1 MYMKASESTEGTTP
15 RNLSAAWGQIAAVV
29 TAVDAD
35 LGKWLVDNYGIGPTE
50 YRALLHL
57 SRRPDRELRI
67 TELAHR
73 VRLNQS
79 SMTRLVGRIES
90 KQLVFRDPC
99 PDDAR
104 GVFTVITD
112 SGLDLV
118 EEIREPYEAK
128 IRELLQ
134 NVAREYPKLNL
145 EGLDLSFNLINEVI
159 S

>member
-1 MYMKASESTEGTTP
+1 MYMKPSESVERTTT
-15 RNLSAAWGQIAAVV
+15 RNLSAAWAQIAAVV
-29 TAVDAD
+29 NAVDAT
-35 LGKWLVDNYGIGPTE
+35 LGKWLVENYGIGLTE

-57 SRRPDRELRI
+57 SRESNRELRI
-67 TELAHR
+67 SELAHR

-79 SMTRLVGRIES
+79 SVTRLVGRIES
-90 KQLVFRDPC
+90 KQLVYRDTC

-118 EEIREPYEAK
+118 KEIQEPYEAK
-128 IRELLQ
+128 ICELLQ
-134 NVAREYPKLNL
+134 NAAREYPRLNL
-145 EGLDLSFNLINEVI
+145 VGLDLSFNLINEVI

>member
-1 MYMKASESTEGTTP
+1 MYMKPSESAGEATT
-15 RNLSAAWGQIAAVV
+15 RTLSAAWAQIAAVV
-29 TAVDAD
+29 TAVEAT
-35 LGKWLVDNYGIGPTE
+35 LGKWLADNYGIGLTE

-57 SRRPDRELRI
+57 SREPDRELRI
-67 TELAHR
+67 SELAHR

-79 SMTRLVGRIES
+79 SVTRLVARIES

-118 EEIREPYEAK
+118 REIQEPYEAK
-128 IRELLQ
+128 ICGLLQ
-134 NVAREYPKLNL
+134 NAAREYPQLNL
-145 EGLDLSFNLINEVI
+145 VGLDLSFNLINEVI